1 MSGHFFKISSLVY
14 RPYHHMKFANELMR
28 VSTYLFEDAIFYERE
43 VYNLVDLIGELGGV
57 VEILV
62 FVYGILIFPISKQ
75 SFTLEAAS

>member
-1 MSGHFFKISSLVY
+1 
-14 RPYHHMKFANELMR
+14 MKFENELMR